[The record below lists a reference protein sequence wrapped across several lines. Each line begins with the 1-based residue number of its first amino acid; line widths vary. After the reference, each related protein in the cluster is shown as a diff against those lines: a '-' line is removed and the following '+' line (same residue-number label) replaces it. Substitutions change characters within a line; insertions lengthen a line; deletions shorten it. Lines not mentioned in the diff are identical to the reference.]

1 MNTKEWAGDAG
12 KMSRPIGTILHD
24 LSESGEDYELLK
36 REVIQKAIELGLAEK
51 AINNNHRIAIAFLR
65 GFLKGKQ

>member
-1 MNTKEWAGDAG
+1 
-12 KMSRPIGTILHD
+12 MSRPIGTILHD

-36 REVIQKAIELGLAEK
+36 REVIQKAIELGQAER
-51 AINNNHRIAIAFLR
+51 AINNNHRIAIAYLR